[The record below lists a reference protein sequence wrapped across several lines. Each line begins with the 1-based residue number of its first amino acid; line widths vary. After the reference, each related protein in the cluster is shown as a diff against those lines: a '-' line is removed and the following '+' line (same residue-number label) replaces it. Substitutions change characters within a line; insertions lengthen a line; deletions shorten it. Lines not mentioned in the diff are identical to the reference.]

1 MPLVTS
7 KEVLKAAQAGGYA
20 VGAFNANNLE
30 YVQAIIEAA
39 EEEQAPVILQA
50 SQGAIKYAGLE
61 QIVGMVKV
69 AAEAVSVPVVL
80 HLDHGTDY
88 AQNVRC
94 LRAGFTSLMFDG
106 SALPFEENVKIT
118 SKITEM
124 AHACGIPV
132 EAELGKVPQAGD
144 VSFEEL
150 KALMT
155 DPEEAKKFVEL
166 TGVDS
171 LAVSVGSIHRMKIQ
185 EARLDIDRIKKIK
198 ELTGI
203 PLVLHGASGVTDEGY
218 RLGIPAGICKIN
230 IATELNK
237 AFTRGVK
244 EAMEKNPN
252 EVDPRKALTRA
263 KDLVKEVVKAK
274 MRLFGCSGK
283 AGDTMGRGA
292 APMGKAEKLTEKELS
307 RE

>member
-1 MPLVTS
+1 
-7 KEVLKAAQAGGYA
+7 
-20 VGAFNANNLE
+20 
-30 YVQAIIEAA
+30 
-39 EEEQAPVILQA
+39 
-50 SQGAIKYAGLE
+50 
-61 QIVGMVKV
+61 
-69 AAEAVSVPVVL
+69 
-80 HLDHGTDY
+80 
-88 AQNVRC
+88 
-94 LRAGFTSLMFDG
+94 
-106 SALPFEENVKIT
+106 
-118 SKITEM
+118 
-124 AHACGIPV
+124 
-132 EAELGKVPQAGD
+132 
-144 VSFEEL
+144 
-150 KALMT
+150 
-155 DPEEAKKFVEL
+155 
-166 TGVDS
+166 S